1 MTKRKLLMMVGFSIL
16 VVACGGGGGLEEGP
30 DDGIR
35 LPPAWTPTAVAVPGG
50 GADEGTWLP
59 CDNAPASQLQIGDN
73 AVLDDGIEFAIRLR
87 SEPGL
92 TGTITSTITQSDILE
107 VVGGPACYD
116 HLVWWEI
123 RSIGTGTA
131 GWTAEGNSFGAWV
144 LRVD

>member
-1 MTKRKLLMMVGFSIL
+1 MTKRKLLMMVVFSIL
-16 VVACGGGGGLEEGP
+16 VVACGGGGGLGEGP

-50 GADEGTWLP
+50 VDEGTWLP
-59 CDNAPASQLQIGDN
+59 CDNAPPSQLQVGDN
-73 AVLDDGIEFAIRLR
+73 AVLDEGIEFAIRLR

-116 HLVWWEI
+116 YLVWWEI
-123 RSIGTGTA
+123 RSIGTGSA

>member
-1 MTKRKLLMMVGFSIL
+1 MTKRKLLMMVVFSIL
-16 VVACGGGGGLEEGP
+16 VVACGGGDGLGEGP

-50 GADEGTWLP
+50 VDE
-59 CDNAPASQLQIGDN
+59 
-73 AVLDDGIEFAIRLR
+73 GIEFAIRLR

-107 VVGGPACYD
+107 VVGGPACFD

-144 LRVD
+144 LKVD